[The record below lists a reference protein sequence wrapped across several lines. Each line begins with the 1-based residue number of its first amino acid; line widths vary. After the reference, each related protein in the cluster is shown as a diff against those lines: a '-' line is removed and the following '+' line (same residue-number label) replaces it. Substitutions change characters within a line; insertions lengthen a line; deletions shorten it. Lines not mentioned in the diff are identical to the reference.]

1 MDHRLPRLTLC
12 ALLTLLALPTVSHGQ
27 EDSGYKPVEAE
38 YLAANLPQF
47 WATGLAFL
55 DTVTKPVIQV
65 KQKVGEKTYVQ
76 FETKTLGRCYVDAA
90 LGGRLDLIAPGQDL
104 IFTATVLHQKRG
116 FFSFGGEPQYFVA
129 VINIQPALRS
139 VAGLPDQM
147 SGFAL
152 PTTSPDARVLANVDE
167 LLKGLQTEI
176 AVLARERGIPAW
188 ELMAP
193 GTTNRTEVELV
204 VTRGVNSLASAME
217 VETHDVLG
225 QMLMAIMAARVQPQQ
240 PATPPAGAAPVPP
253 AEPADVVVTK
263 PAREPAADTRQPAAS
278 GVIEPAVEIAGAA
291 APAAMEDEQAN
302 LARAKAAEEK
312 QARMAAEQAAAN
324 QAAQEKAAKAELKRL
339 AREKAAHEEAARAAA
354 EQAAD
359 EKAAR
364 EKKARAEQQRLER
377 ERLAAEKKA
386 AAEQARLAEEQA
398 EREADARAAAAKAE
412 KKRLADELKARDE
425 AARAAAKAAAE
436 APKMRAS
443 TTVEAA
449 TGTVLS
455 EPKAA
460 QPSAKLQPKPAAEPP
475 PPPPAAGED
484 DPNAPVPL

>member
-12 ALLTLLALPTVSHGQ
+12 ALLALLALPIVSHGQ

-38 YLAANLPQF
+38 YLADNLPQF

-65 KQKVGEKTYVQ
+65 KQKVGEKTYLQ

-225 QMLMAIMAARVQPQQ
+225 QMLMAIMAARVHPSSPPHLRPRRPCAG
-240 PATPPAGAAPVPP
+240 PACGGRRPRCPRP
-253 AEPADVVVTK
+253 
-263 PAREPAADTRQPAAS
+263 
-278 GVIEPAVEIAGAA
+278 
-291 APAAMEDEQAN
+291 N
-302 LARAKAAEEK
+302 L
-312 QARMAAEQAAAN
+312 Q
-324 QAAQEKAAKAELKRL
+324 
-339 AREKAAHEEAARAAA
+339 
-354 EQAAD
+354 
-359 EKAAR
+359 
-364 EKKARAEQQRLER
+364 
-377 ERLAAEKKA
+377 
-386 AAEQARLAEEQA
+386 
-398 EREADARAAAAKAE
+398 
-412 KKRLADELKARDE
+412 
-425 AARAAAKAAAE
+425 
-436 APKMRAS
+436 
-443 TTVEAA
+443 TWW
-449 TGTVLS
+449 
-455 EPKAA
+455 
-460 QPSAKLQPKPAAEPP
+460 
-475 PPPPAAGED
+475 
-484 DPNAPVPL
+484 